1 MPGDVTKKQRLHEA
15 MDALFD
21 LKDEMPQGVYL
32 TICDAM
38 KKAAAPPPQPS
49 PSEMRIALEQLARR
63 MRQESAAGV
72 RVSFAPTNA
81 ERGETTHVVSRSRSS
96 GTSRSLQR
104 EQHLE
109 AEQAMRDAS
118 VMAARQMRAAK
129 RAREEAGAATEA

>member
-1 MPGDVTKKQRLHEA
+1 MSGDVAKKQRLHEA

-32 TICDAM
+32 TLCDAM
-38 KKAAAPPPQPS
+38 KKAAAPPPPPS

-63 MRQESAAGV
+63 TRQESAAGV

-81 ERGETTHVVSRSRSS
+81 ERGETTHVAPRSRSS
-96 GTSRSLQR
+96 GTY
-104 EQHLE
+104 LE
-109 AEQAMRDAS
+109 AEQAMRGAS

-129 RAREEAGAATEA
+129 RRREEGRAEMWERRNPGLG